1 MKRNLLMLVFPI
13 LFAGISL
20 VSCGTAKTVA
30 EKEQDALLIKG
41 KVESFDFRFNA
52 RIALADGRT
61 KYLNHSYN
69 LTVSKDSV
77 IAFLP
82 FYGRMYSPPM
92 DPSEIGIKFI
102 STDFEYKVTV
112 GKRPGT
118 WSVFIKTTDTDR
130 SISLWLNVSDNG
142 TAQLSVTD
150 PNRSP
155 VSFEGTI
162 E

>member
-1 MKRNLLMLVFPI
+1 MMKNLFMLVFSI
-13 LFAGISL
+13 LLTGTLF
-20 VSCGTAKTVA
+20 VSCGTSKTLA
-30 EKEQDALLIKG
+30 EKEQEALLIKE

-52 RIALADGRT
+52 KIALADGRT
-61 KYLNHSYN
+61 KFLNHSYN
-69 LTVSKDSV
+69 VTVSKDSV

-92 DPSEIGIKFI
+92 DPSEIGIKFV
-102 STDFEYKVTV
+102 STDFEYKVTA
-112 GKRPGT
+112 GKRRGT
-118 WSVFIKTTDTDR
+118 WNVFIKTSDTDR
-130 SISLWLNVSDNG
+130 TISLWMNVSDNG

-155 VSFEGTI
+155 VSFEGNI